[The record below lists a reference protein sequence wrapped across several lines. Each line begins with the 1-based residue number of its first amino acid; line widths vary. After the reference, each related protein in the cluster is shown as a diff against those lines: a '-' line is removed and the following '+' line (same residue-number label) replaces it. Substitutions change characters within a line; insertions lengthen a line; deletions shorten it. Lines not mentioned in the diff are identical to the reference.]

1 MPSVAVVLALL
12 AVTTLGEPTHP
23 AEGPQL
29 PAEIREHYRDYNIVT
44 AFSTV
49 SERSLLAGGHPDP
62 SNLRLARIARLMRR
76 LTDRVDQIDPGI
88 IGPSVRRPTETTDRT
103 ELLRVTS
110 FDLDESRGEAWLY
123 LEALALDPPANI
135 TLVSRFDD
143 LASAATEPSVDQLV
157 AATGRPLARTFE
169 IHRWVRVGAA
179 WRREA
184 ATRHF
189 IGR

>member
-1 MPSVAVVLALL
+1 MPPITVVIALL
-12 AVTTLGEPTHP
+12 AVTTPGTTHP
-23 AEGPQL
+23 AEGLQL
-29 PAEIREHYRDYNIVT
+29 PAEIQEHYRDYNIVT

-49 SERSLLAGGHPDP
+49 RERSLMAGGRPAS
-62 SNLRLARIARLMRR
+62 SNLRLARIARLMKR
-76 LTDRVDQIDPGI
+76 LADRVDQIDPGI
-88 IGPSVRRPTETTDRT
+88 IANSVRRPTETTDRAD
-103 ELLRVTS
+103 LLRVTA

-123 LEALALDPPANI
+123 LEALTLDPPANI

-143 LASAATEPSVDQLV
+143 LASADTEPSVDQLM
-157 AATGRPLARTFE
+157 AATGRPLVRTFE
-169 IHRWVRVGAA
+169 IHRWVRVGGA

>member
-1 MPSVAVVLALL
+1 MPAIAVVLALL
-12 AVTTLGEPTHP
+12 AVTTPGEPTQP
-23 AEGPQL
+23 ADGSQL
-29 PAEIREHYRDYNIVT
+29 PAEIQEHYRDYNIVT

-49 SERSLLAGGHPDP
+49 SERSLLAGGHPDS

-76 LTDRVDQIDPGI
+76 LADRVDQIDPGI
-88 IGPSVRRPTETTDRT
+88 IAPSVRRPTETTDRP

-110 FDLDESRGEAWLY
+110 FDLDESRGDAWLY

-135 TLVSRFDD
+135 MLVSRFDV
-143 LASAATEPSVDQLV
+143 LASSDTEPSIDQLV
-157 AATGRPLARTFE
+157 AATGRPLVRTLE
-169 IHRWVRVGAA
+169 IHRWVRVGGA

>member
-1 MPSVAVVLALL
+1 MPSIAAVLALL
-12 AVTTLGEPTHP
+12 AVTTVGEPTHP
-23 AEGPQL
+23 AQGPQL
-29 PAEIREHYRDYNIVT
+29 PAEIQEHYRDYNIVT

-49 SERSLLAGGHPDP
+49 RERSLLAGGHPHS

-76 LTDRVDQIDPGI
+76 LADRVDQIDPGI
-88 IGPSVRRPTETTDRT
+88 IGSSVRRPTETTDRAD
-103 ELLRVTS
+103 LLRVTS

-143 LASAATEPSVDQLV
+143 LASADTEPSVDQLV
-157 AATGRPLARTFE
+157 AATGRSLVRTFE
-169 IHRWVRVGAA
+169 IHRWVRVGGA

>member
-1 MPSVAVVLALL
+1 MPSIAVVLALL
-12 AVTTLGEPTHP
+12 AVTTVGEPTHP
-23 AEGPQL
+23 AQGPQL
-29 PAEIREHYRDYNIVT
+29 PAEIQDHYRDYNIVT

-49 SERSLLAGGHPDP
+49 RERSLLAGGHPQS

-76 LTDRVDQIDPGI
+76 LADRVDQIDPGI
-88 IGPSVRRPTETTDRT
+88 IGSSVRRPTETTDRAD
-103 ELLRVTS
+103 LLRVTS

-143 LASAATEPSVDQLV
+143 LASADTEPSVDQLV
-157 AATGRPLARTFE
+157 AATGRSLVRTFE
-169 IHRWVRVGAA
+169 IHRWVRVGGA

>member
-1 MPSVAVVLALL
+1 MPSIAVVLALL
-12 AVTTLGEPTHP
+12 PVITPGEPTHA

-29 PAEIREHYRDYNIVT
+29 PAEIQEHYRDYNIVT

-49 SERSLLAGGHPDP
+49 SERSLLAGRHSDS
-62 SNLRLARIARLMRR
+62 SNLRLASIARLMRR
-76 LTDRVDQIDPGI
+76 LGDRVDQIDPGI
-88 IGPSVRRPTETTDRT
+88 MGPSVRRPTETTDRAD
-103 ELLRVTS
+103 LLRVTS
-110 FDLDESRGEAWLY
+110 FDLNESRGEAWLY

-135 TLVSRFDD
+135 TLVSRFED
-143 LASAATEPSVDQLV
+143 LASADTEPSVDQTV
-157 AATGRPLARTFE
+157 AATGRPLVRTFE
-169 IHRWVRVGAA
+169 IHHWVRVGGA

>member
-1 MPSVAVVLALL
+1 MPSIAVVLALL
-12 AVTTLGEPTHP
+12 AVTTPAEPTHS

-29 PAEIREHYRDYNIVT
+29 PVEIREHYRDYNIVT

-49 SERSLLAGGHPDP
+49 RERSLLASRHPDS

-76 LTDRVDQIDPGI
+76 LADRVDQIDPGI
-88 IGPSVRRPTETTDRT
+88 IAPSLRRPTETTDRAD
-103 ELLRVTS
+103 LLRVAS

-135 TLVSRFDD
+135 TLVSKFDD
-143 LASAATEPSVDQLV
+143 LASADTEPSVDQIV
-157 AATGRPLARTFE
+157 AATGRPLVRTFE
-169 IHRWVRVGAA
+169 IHHWIRVGGA

-189 IGR
+189 IGP